1 MKESKLYII
10 VRPLI
15 KLFVKVF
22 HRPKYVGLD
31 NIPASGRIILAGT
44 HTHNHD
50 CILLISSIKRP
61 IHFLAKK
68 ELFKFPAGLIMKHM
82 GLIPVDRSRKSP
94 ESLIEAKKYLDDNK
108 VVLIFPEGTLEKE
121 KGVML
126 QFKMGAVKL
135 AYDTKTNIIPFAI
148 SGNYF
153 GKDLTIKFGEPFKV
167 KGNDL
172 DKELERLK
180 DTIEELRK

>member
-121 KGVML
+121 KGV
-126 QFKMGAVKL
+126 
-135 AYDTKTNIIPFAI
+135 
-148 SGNYF
+148 
-153 GKDLTIKFGEPFKV
+153 TI
-167 KGNDL
+167 
-172 DKELERLK
+172 
-180 DTIEELRK
+180 